1 VGELERF
8 YSRKEMF
15 TKITHRQREFL
26 EVLSNLYKETNEP
39 VSYKDVAAKLNVTKW
54 TAYDILQTLA
64 KKGLLGVK
72 YNLTPG
78 PGRSEIKFIPKKVVL
93 KRLGMKGD
101 TNEPLL
107 IHDWMKE
114 RFKQYENES
123 IVKSATIIARKLER
137 EKNPLSTVLHVV
149 LLFALFA
156 KEFRPDI
163 EKIVSIEEL
172 LKCKMHHTVLLSFFG
187 EIMFAF
193 VKEERWAAR
202 NLSSLSRI
210 TVEKFNVIEEKFV
223 ESIPLTTANE
233 QKKVLAVLKEIL

>member
-1 VGELERF
+1 MERF

-15 TKITHRQREFL
+15 TKITRRQREFL
-26 EVLSNLYKETNEP
+26 EVLSNLYKENNKP

-93 KRLGMKGD
+93 KRLGMEGD
-101 TNEPLL
+101 TNELLL

-123 IVKSATIIARKLER
+123 IVKSATVIARKLER
-137 EKNPLSTVLHVV
+137 EKNPLSTVLHVT

-210 TVEKFNVIEEKFV
+210 TAEKFNVIEEKFV
-223 ESIPLTTANE
+223 ESIPLITENE
-233 QKKVLAVLKEIL
+233 QKKVLAVLKEVL

>member
-1 VGELERF
+1 MERF

-15 TKITHRQREFL
+15 AKITHRQREFL

-54 TAYDILQTLA
+54 TAYDILQTLV

-78 PGRSEIKFIPKKVVL
+78 PGRSEIKFIPKKAVL
-93 KRLGMKGD
+93 KRLGGEED
-101 TNEPLL
+101 TGELSL

-114 RFKQYENES
+114 RFNQYKNDS
-123 IVKSATIIARKLER
+123 IVKSATVIARKVER
-137 EKNPLSTVLHVV
+137 EKNPLSTVLYVI

-163 EKIVSIEEL
+163 EKIVNIEEL
-172 LKCKMHHTVLLSFFG
+172 FKCKMNHTVLLSFFG

-210 TVEKFNVIEEKFV
+210 TVEKFNIIEEKFV

-233 QKKVLAVLKEIL
+233 QKKVLAVLKEVL

>member
-1 VGELERF
+1 MERF

-26 EVLSNLYKETNEP
+26 EVLSNLYKETDKP
-39 VSYKDVAAKLNVTKW
+39 VSYKDVATKLNVTKW
-54 TAYDILQTLA
+54 TAYDILQTLT

-93 KRLGMKGD
+93 KRLGVEED
-101 TNEPLL
+101 TNELLL
-107 IHDWMKE
+107 IHDWIKE

-137 EKNPLSTVLHVV
+137 EKNPLSTVLRVA

-163 EKIVSIEEL
+163 EKIVNIEEL

-193 VKEERWAAR
+193 VKDERWAAR

-210 TVEKFNVIEEKFV
+210 TVEKFNVIEKKFV
-223 ESIPLTTANE
+223 ESTPLITANE
-233 QKKVLAVLKEIL
+233 QKKVLVVLKEVL

>member
-1 VGELERF
+1 LERF

-15 TKITHRQREFL
+15 TKITRRQREFL
-26 EVLSNLYKETNEP
+26 EVLSNLYKENNKP

-93 KRLGMKGD
+93 KRLGMEGD
-101 TNEPLL
+101 TNELLL

-123 IVKSATIIARKLER
+123 IVKSATVIARKLER
-137 EKNPLSTVLHVV
+137 EKNPLSTVLHVT

-210 TVEKFNVIEEKFV
+210 TAEKFNVIEEKFV
-223 ESIPLTTANE
+223 ESIPLITENE
-233 QKKVLAVLKEIL
+233 QKKVLAVLKEVL